1 MAWIY
6 LIIAGMFEIGWP
18 LGLKMIGRD
27 SFYTLSGIILAGTSI
42 ALSGLFLYFAQR
54 DIPMGTAYAAWTAI
68 GSVGTFFVGVFFWR
82 PKLAI
87 KILRDCSNTFR
98 GNNLKNCE
106 LNYIN

>member
-68 GSVGTFFVGVFFWR
+68 GSVGTFFVGVLFFGDPSSLLR
-82 PKLAI
+82 YLGI
-87 KILRDCSNTFR
+87 VLILLGVIT
-98 GNNLKNCE
+98 LKVSS
-106 LNYIN
+106 

>member
-54 DIPMGTAYAAWTAI
+54 DIPMGTAYASWTAI
-68 GSVGTFFVGVFFWR
+68 GSVGTFFVGVLFFGDPSSLLR
-82 PKLAI
+82 YLGI
-87 KILRDCSNTFR
+87 VLILLGVITLKIAS
-98 GNNLKNCE
+98 
-106 LNYIN
+106 